1 MAETILLV
9 ENESALRDLMRRF
22 LEGSGY
28 EVLNARDGDEAL
40 SVVTT
45 HPTPIDLLLTD
56 VVMPEM
62 RGVEVAR
69 RAAGIRPG
77 LRVLFMSGYTD
88 NSIGVDIAESVSFLQ
103 KPFTLADLLEG
114 ARSALIAEPLRR
126 FPQNE
131 PEPQRDEGELVAL

>member
-56 VVMPEM
+56 VVMPKISGPELAE
-62 RGVEVAR
+62 RLSL
-69 RAAGIRPG
+69 P
-77 LRVLFMSGYTD
+77 VLYMSGYTGD
-88 NSIGVDIAESVSFLQ
+88 LIEQHEMLQPGVAYIQ
-103 KPFTLADLLEG
+103 KPFSAGDLKRKVRDALDEARDALPGSAELAG
-114 ARSALIAEPLRR
+114 
-126 FPQNE
+126 
-131 PEPQRDEGELVAL
+131 